1 MKTLL
6 WRIKHPIKAFRWWLA
21 MRRAEKLFGPFGPKP
36 F

>member
-1 MKTLL
+1 MQTALY
-6 WRIKHPIKAFRWWLA
+6 RIRHPIKAFSYWLA